1 MNTYGFEG
9 PPVPLVLVRPM
20 SGDRPP
26 HYLPAVGRHTD
37 ILEGE
42 RKDPASERE
51 TKGTAQGGTSI
62 RRPSVSETPDF
73 KKAKLGE
80 VDVSMSNAGDSGTGD
95 ISPGQ
100 SIEATATQHDI
111 SQGDLDVE
119 IPEVEQANSPSF
131 ASQAA
136 DIPHF
141 AGLLTKGPEHV
152 DLTEEDARLEA
163 AENQD
168 ELQTARTRQD
178 VVGVVLPVSW
188 TKAMGRL
195 IRCILILLCKLICPL
210 GA

>member
-1 MNTYGFEG
+1 
-9 PPVPLVLVRPM
+9 
-20 SGDRPP
+20 
-26 HYLPAVGRHTD
+26 
-37 ILEGE
+37 
-42 RKDPASERE
+42 
-51 TKGTAQGGTSI
+51 
-62 RRPSVSETPDF
+62 
-73 KKAKLGE
+73 
-80 VDVSMSNAGDSGTGD
+80 MSNAGDSGTGD

-163 AENQD
+163 AEI
-168 ELQTARTRQD
+168 RTNCRQ
-178 VVGVVLPVSW
+178 L
-188 TKAMGRL
+188 GRDRTL
-195 IRCILILLCKLICPL
+195 WGWYCPSP
-210 GA
+210 GPRPWAD